1 MLIDIDGVLVDHRS
15 AADKASYLWAST
27 LPGWELGPQ
36 ETADLWEA
44 LDRKHFL
51 RYQLGETDF
60 NGQLEARIREFV
72 PGGPR
77 LDAAEVEAHVRAYH
91 DTYAGQWCAY
101 DDVPDFLARLAAA
114 QATRAAAGNPL
125 RVAYLTNGSEPFQR
139 EKLAAVDALV
149 PGWPVLA
156 SVQLGMAKP
165 DPGIFLEA
173 CARLEVEPEQALMI
187 GDDAWADIDG
197 ARRAGVPVIY
207 LRRDAQAPAREV
219 TTVSSLAQ
227 IRMA

>member
-1 MLIDIDGVLVDHRS
+1 MADRCLCRVKRYYTLFLI
-15 AADKASYLWAST
+15 
-27 LPGWELGPQ
+27 
-36 ETADLWEA
+36 
-44 LDRKHFL
+44 F
-51 RYQLGETDF
+51 
-60 NGQLEARIREFV
+60 
-72 PGGPR
+72 
-77 LDAAEVEAHVRAYH
+77 AYNI
-91 DTYAGQWCAY
+91 YAGQWCAY
-101 DDVPDFLARLAAA
+101 DDVPDFLAGLAAA
-114 QATRAAAGNPL
+114 QATRAASDNPL

-165 DPGIFLEA
+165 GPGIFLEA
-173 CARLEVEPEQALMI
+173 CARLGVEPGQALMI